1 MSAVHYVDYHR
12 GGKTVQT
19 AVAEASATGTQ
30 SLERAITLLQ
40 ELASHGSRGARLT
53 DLVSDT
59 GFSKGTVRRLLA
71 TLIRQGMVEQSETSR
86 RYFLGSELFFL
97 GSVAASRI
105 SLNSL
110 PEHKLHRLA
119 ALAPAKYAGSGIR
132 LAHLLCDRHAEAG
145 RDAPPAMLHESAAGR
160 SSRLTYGELAD
171 YSRRFASV
179 LRDLG
184 VTRGTPV
191 VIHLPK
197 GPEYLIA
204 TLALWRLGAVQVP
217 LFTTLGPQ
225 AIAYRLE
232 HSGAKVIVSNGAGR
246 AKLPQDESLRVV
258 SVEGEGGPAIGDR
271 DVSFWLALHAARPL
285 EADATLDGDD
295 PFVLLYTISGRD
307 VPRGLPVPVRALA
320 CLEQHMLVGLDARD
334 DDVYWNI
341 SDPGWAAGLYYA
353 VIGPLLLGRTVLFCD
368 GPFDVAQVY
377 RVLVKYGVTNLL
389 AAPGWYQEMRDAQAV
404 CPPPSGLRLR
414 VASSVGGA
422 LPQALVD
429 WAKSALDIE
438 LHNLY
443 GQAELGLAVINHH
456 LPALRRGAIPG
467 SIGRAM
473 PGLRVVV
480 LDGDGRELPP
490 GAEGELAVDTEKS
503 PLFWFQGYHRDAAA
517 TARRFRHGGRF
528 YLTGDLVRIDA
539 DGNVLYLGLMDDAIH
554 SAGYL
559 IGPVEIE
566 RILLSHP
573 AIAQA
578 AVVGRPDKLLGEVA
592 RAFLVLKAGQTGS
605 AELAREIADFVTR
618 RVAGLSYPP
627 EIEFVASL
635 AQAGLGPSRLAGR

>member
-1 MSAVHYVDYHR
+1 MQN
-12 GGKTVQT
+12 TV
-19 AVAEASATGTQ
+19 EANGATGTQ
-30 SLERAITLLQ
+30 SLERAIALLR

-53 DLVSDT
+53 DLVNDT
-59 GFSKGTVRRLLA
+59 GFTKGTVRRLLA
-71 TLIRQGMVEQSETSR
+71 TLIRQGLVEQSESSR
-86 RYFLGSELFFL
+86 RYFLGSELFLL

-105 SLNSL
+105 SLNRL
-110 PEHKLHRLA
+110 PEAQLHRLA
-119 ALAPAKYAGSGIR
+119 TLAPAKYAGNAVR
-132 LAHLLCDRHAEAG
+132 LAHLLCDRHVDAG

-160 SSRLTYGELAD
+160 SSRLTFGELAD

-184 VTRGTPV
+184 VAKGTPV
-191 VIHLPK
+191 IIHLPK

-246 AKLPQDESLRVV
+246 AKLPQDEALRVV
-258 SVEGEGGPAIGDR
+258 TVEGEGGPVIGDR
-271 DVSFWLALHAARPL
+271 DVSFWLALHAAPPL
-285 EADATLDGDD
+285 ETDAVLDSED
-295 PFVLLYTISGRD
+295 PFVLLYTISDRD
-307 VPRGLPVPVRALA
+307 APRGLPVPVKALA

-377 RVLVKYGVTNLL
+377 RVLMKYGVTNLL
-389 AAPGWYQEMRDAQAV
+389 AAPSWYQEMRNAEAA

-422 LPQALVD
+422 LPQSLVD
-429 WAKSALDIE
+429 WMRAALDIE

-456 LPALRRGAIPG
+456 LPALRHNAISD

-480 LDGDGRELPP
+480 LDGEGKELPA
-490 GAEGELAVDTEKS
+490 GAEGELAIDVEKS
-503 PLFWFQGYHRDAAA
+503 PLFWFQGYHRDPAA
-517 TARRFRHGGRF
+517 TAHRFRHGARF

-539 DGNVLYLGLMDDAIH
+539 VGNVHYLGLMNDAIH

-573 AIAQA
+573 AIAKA

-592 RAFLVLKAGQTGS
+592 KAFLVLKAGQPAD
-605 AELAREIADFVTR
+605 AELAREIAEFVTK

-635 AQAGLGPSRLAGR
+635 SQAHLSQSRLGER